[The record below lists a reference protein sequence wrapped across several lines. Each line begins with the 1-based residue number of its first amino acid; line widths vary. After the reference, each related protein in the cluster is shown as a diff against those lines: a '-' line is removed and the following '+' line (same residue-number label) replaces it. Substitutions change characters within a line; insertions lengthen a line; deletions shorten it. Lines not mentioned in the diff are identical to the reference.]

1 MDILSDIQGLK
12 HYLST
17 FNQHEKSI
25 GFVPT
30 MGALHEGHLELVS
43 ASKQQNDI
51 TICSIFVNPTQFNN
65 PEDLDKYPRD
75 IPLDVAKLKNLFCDA
90 VFIPS
95 VKDMYG
101 EDHVLK
107 ISFGYLEEVM
117 EGKFR
122 PGHFSGVGLIV
133 TKLFNLI
140 KPTRAYFGTKD
151 LQQLTIIKK
160 LTKDLLFDIEIVPV
174 ETVREPDGLAM
185 SSRNKLL
192 SKEERKHATDLYNS
206 LIMAREKLNNQQSV
220 ISVKKYISDFFDTNS
235 AIDLE
240 YFEVVNTENLHIVSK
255 IHKLDKVSLCIA
267 GYLGKVRLIDN
278 ISLN

>member
-1 MDILSDIQGLK
+1 MDVLKDIQGLK
-12 HYLST
+12 YYLST
-17 FNQHEKSI
+17 FNQHEKST

-30 MGALHEGHLELVS
+30 MGALHEGHLELVR
-43 ASKQQNDI
+43 ASKRQNDI

-65 PEDLDKYPRD
+65 PEDLENYPRD
-75 IPLDVAKLKNLFCDA
+75 TPSDLEKLKNVSCDA

-95 VKDMYG
+95 VGDMYG
-101 EDHVLK
+101 KDHVLNFN
-107 ISFGYLEEVM
+107 FGYLEEIM

-122 PGHFSGVGLIV
+122 PGHFGGVGLIV
-133 TKLFNLI
+133 TKLFILV

-151 LQQLTIIKK
+151 LQQLAIIKK
-160 LTKDLLFDIEIVPV
+160 LTKDLLFDIEIIPIK
-174 ETVREPDGLAM
+174 TVRESDGLAM

-192 SKEERKHATDLYNS
+192 SNEERKQATDLYYS
-206 LIMAREKLNNQQSV
+206 LSRAREKLNNQESV
-220 ISVKKYISDFFDTNS
+220 ISVKKYISDYFETES

-240 YFEVVNTENLHIVSK
+240 YFEVVYTENLHHVSK
-255 IHKLDKVSLCIA
+255 IHASEKVSLCIA

>member
-1 MDILSDIQGLK
+1 MDVLRDIQGLK

-17 FNQHEKSI
+17 FNQHEKSA
-25 GFVPT
+25 GFIPT
-30 MGALHEGHLELVS
+30 MGALHEGHLELVR
-43 ASKQQNDI
+43 ASKKQNDI

-65 PEDLDKYPRD
+65 PEDLENYPRD
-75 IPLDVAKLKNLFCDA
+75 TPSDLEKLKNVSCDA

-95 VKDMYG
+95 VGEMYS
-101 EDHVLK
+101 EDHVLNFN
-107 ISFGYLEEVM
+107 FGYLEEIM

-122 PGHFSGVGLIV
+122 PGHFGGVGLIV
-133 TKLFNLI
+133 TKLFNLV

-151 LQQLTIIKK
+151 LQQLAIIKK
-160 LTKDLLFDIEIVPV
+160 LTKDLLFDIEIIPIK
-174 ETVREPDGLAM
+174 TVRESDGLAM

-192 SKEERKHATDLYNS
+192 SKEERKQATDLYNS
-206 LIMAREKLNNQQSV
+206 LTRAREKLNKQESV
-220 ISVKKYISDFFDTNS
+220 ISVKKYISDYFETES

-240 YFEVVNTENLHIVSK
+240 YFEVVYTENLHNVSK
-255 IHKLDKVSLCIA
+255 IHKSDDVSLCIA